1 MKRQNKWK
9 KLYSCVLA
17 VCLIGTLVLSNQSFG
32 VFAEKTEEETTTEQT
47 TEQEKNTV
55 ESAEE
60 KGMTEVEKTTETASK
75 NKTTLIKKSTSTK
88 SKMIAMQNTAWT
100 VEKGVVS
107 VSGNGNKPSSISVET
122 SKKRLEYTGNKDI
135 VFGYKISSNDTISG
149 SLNITITDCGIMSDD
164 DSVEIWKVTSDGCE
178 KLNSQVLRSEGKI
191 SFATDSMGEYL
202 AVSNVAT
209 VDLTKGEVTVTED
222 TLKGTQQD
230 GTNTS
235 ISFSAEKGKKYRI
248 SQSDQ
253 NNRCKNKIEFLT
265 SKNYSSE
272 RTLILDGI
280 NTSSDIEIPAED
292 HTVIAKLL
300 LRNQNQVHRVYYG
313 TGSSNLMRDA
323 NQNSKLTI
331 DNYSDSSESMGELY
345 VPYKMNTKEERNYVL
360 TKVTS
365 GIGENWSQ
373 AGIGG
378 GRDKEKKSCT
388 GLTIAGGKIRVLV
401 QNKNGA
407 TAIGGGGN
415 ADAQISITGG
425 DITAICSSTGAAIGG
440 GIGWVNRGGVA
451 DISITGGN
459 IYAENMDQYTRDVDG
474 TSYSYGGVAIGSGS
488 SMQENGNEAKIKISG
503 GSVTAYARY
512 GNGIGSGNSYR
523 GTAAK
528 AAISISG
535 DANVTTNALGG
546 GTSKENI
553 GGDADITV
561 ADSAIVNCEKYSE
574 ISDKWDTNNQNILG
588 AFGIGGGN
596 SAGTAKGGS
605 AIVNVSGGTLN
616 CNGGNI
622 GGGEANGTGDGG
634 DASIAIS
641 GGKLD
646 CASIGGGNSNSGTPG
661 SVTSSDQKAG
671 VVVTGG
677 TLKAGTIG
685 GGTND
690 KGDIGFATANIS
702 GGNIQGQ
709 FILSNTDPNK
719 QCKFTMTG
727 GTIDNTNLGTDKYQK
742 AQKNGGA
749 VYLSDPKGEVSISG
763 GTIENSKAELGGAVY
778 MTTGSFT
785 LSGDATIQNCKATG
799 NDSTSAQGGAVYL
812 DDGTVTM
819 KGGCIL
825 SSSAKQGGAVYLNK
839 GTVTL
844 SNGTIGKDNSP
855 NSATEGAGVY
865 IAGGTLSLDGGSIM
879 YNTADNGAGAYLKDG
894 SMKIS
899 NGQILHNTSKED
911 GGGAYLAGGTLDISS
926 GIITENVATQ
936 NGGGV
941 YLNNGNMTLSGGRIY
956 SNKSVNGAGAYLH
969 GGNLNVSGG
978 GDFDSNIA
986 SKDGG
991 GAYLAGGALTVNSGT
1006 FNKNTATQNGG
1017 GAYLAG
1023 GTLTINGGAFD
1034 HNTAMNGA
1042 GAYAADGKVRMFGGN
1057 ITNNKAQQNGGGFYV
1072 SSNEKPADVLIRS
1085 GKLTNNTA
1093 GNSTTDDQGNGGA
1106 IAVVSHNT
1114 TNADHVIIGLRHKHD
1129 DLDIKTRTFTTFK
1142 YNDDKDENKEH
1153 EHESCP
1159 EIISNQASGNG
1170 GGIYMNST
1178 KSILDIYCLIEEK
1191 NTATKDTT
1199 GGSIMS
1205 EGGTV
1210 NIGDI
1215 GDNNQGNNTA
1225 NAVGNI
1231 YIQSPMLVKGGD
1243 VKIYGNTDNP
1253 KFADKILVNI
1263 QEHAGSFNDYRYTN
1277 IAEGESR
1284 NYKIE
1289 YFENFQGS
1297 GTYIAEQY
1305 TENDEITA
1313 IGNMYKHEGYK
1324 IVGWN
1329 TKENG
1334 SETVGKM
1341 YNTGD
1346 LIGSENDH
1354 TAWDGKDATEA
1365 LKLYAI
1371 WEKISYTVQ
1380 YEPNADHYSGQM
1392 SSETFKYGERHAL
1405 TKNNYKVTGKRFV
1418 KWNTEKDGS
1427 GTEYNETYD
1436 ESKMIDSDGATVHL
1450 YAQWANCT
1458 HKNGDNPGKLSY
1470 TPDKNN
1476 HIITETCDCGGH
1488 TATIQISGADVY
1500 YDGKDHPASLN
1511 RTGDFLESSNTIT
1524 YAYKGTLN
1532 ESYGAESTT
1541 QPREV
1546 GYYRAI
1552 LTVQGQK
1559 VSIEYQ
1565 IKSPADAAQIDVAAI
1580 SGQHFI
1586 DFNGNQECTVAQDD
1600 AFTVQYNVQGLNQGT
1615 NNGQKAYEKAPVVT
1629 LTKALPTGTT
1639 IIMQTE
1645 KSYWYLNNPTGKEI
1659 QLSAFKKMGTQ
1670 DTTFSYNTSNIQDAQ
1685 KYRFIIDF
1693 SDVKEDFYLNGEL
1706 QIGLKYEYTGSEQG
1720 DSTVSNDKEQK
1731 ATISIGD
1738 ASKFAVTT
1746 SLGNKTG
1753 KITAPSDTTNTKW
1766 ERKNLVW
1773 KITTTDSTTKLPS
1786 DAKLTLSTT
1795 VDGEVKTAIYTQ
1807 NAKGEFIIPF
1817 AWTGS
1822 QDFTFALS
1830 SDQESVSNKSYDLTA
1845 ALCIGSKQ
1853 DTTQQL
1859 QVIAIEDGM
1868 EKALLKIQLTIPVTT
1883 SPALKISGN
1892 QCRVLTKSDQ
1902 LKVGINYKNV
1912 EGCSIQAV
1920 IQKKND
1926 GTYQGEYYKGSIS
1939 TEGSHNFTLG
1949 STDGPGS
1956 YRLLVKVS
1964 AATGQTL
1971 LEVPYYFIVQ

>member
-47 TEQEKNTV
+47 TEQEKTTVGSTEEKIEAEKEKSNDENKQETSVKKDVLKKIQKSEKQETKIGILSANDGIEVQMDTISELIDADEILLKWKAIGTGTVSITIGGISYNVSDNNTYQKAYEAVYNAMEKAATIVSSNGTMKEINAQKITTDTIWKISGDVSMTGTVTV
-55 ESAEE
+55 ENSGRLIILGEG
-60 KGMTEVEKTTETASK
+60 KIKRTE
-75 NKTTLIKKSTSTK
+75 
-88 SKMIAMQNTAWT
+88 
-100 VEKGVVS
+100 
-107 VSGNGNKPSSISVET
+107 
-122 SKKRLEYTGNKDI
+122 
-135 VFGYKISSNDTISG
+135 ISSNSSSIVLNGKLCLQG
-149 SLNITITDCGIMSDD
+149 SVVFDGGNEKCDARFLKAVKDSNTESKPKIYLTDDFKIQNIVLN
-164 DSVEIWKVTSDGCE
+164 
-178 KLNSQVLRSEGKI
+178 
-191 SFATDSMGEYL
+191 
-202 AVSNVAT
+202 
-209 VDLTKGEVTVTED
+209 
-222 TLKGTQQD
+222 
-230 GTNTS
+230 
-235 ISFSAEKGKKYRI
+235 
-248 SQSDQ
+248 
-253 NNRCKNKIEFLT
+253 NNN
-265 SKNYSSE
+265 
-272 RTLILDGI
+272 G
-280 NTSSDIEIPAED
+280 
-292 HTVIAKLL
+292 
-300 LRNQNQVHRVYYG
+300 
-313 TGSSNLMRDA
+313 
-323 NQNSKLTI
+323 
-331 DNYSDSSESMGELY
+331 
-345 VPYKMNTKEERNYVL
+345 
-360 TKVTS
+360 
-365 GIGENWSQ
+365 
-373 AGIGG
+373 AGIYA
-378 GRDKEKKSCT
+378 DK
-388 GLTIAGGKIRVLV
+388 
-401 QNKNGA
+401 
-407 TAIGGGGN
+407 
-415 ADAQISITGG
+415 
-425 DITAICSSTGAAIGG
+425 
-440 GIGWVNRGGVA
+440 A
-451 DISITGGN
+451 DI
-459 IYAENMDQYTRDVDG
+459 YM
-474 TSYSYGGVAIGSGS
+474 
-488 SMQENGNEAKIKISG
+488 
-503 GSVTAYARY
+503 
-512 GNGIGSGNSYR
+512 
-523 GTAAK
+523 
-528 AAISISG
+528 
-535 DANVTTNALGG
+535 
-546 GTSKENI
+546 
-553 GGDADITV
+553 
-561 ADSAIVNCEKYSE
+561 
-574 ISDKWDTNNQNILG
+574 
-588 AFGIGGGN
+588 
-596 SAGTAKGGS
+596 
-605 AIVNVSGGTLN
+605 SGGT
-616 CNGGNI
+616 I
-622 GGGEANGTGDGG
+622 GSDDISFEWDDDQITKYGGETEIYLENRENRNEYPYLKSITSKSGCIANANQD
-634 DASIAIS
+634 D
-641 GGKLD
+641 
-646 CASIGGGNSNSGTPG
+646 
-661 SVTSSDQKAG
+661 
-671 VVVTGG
+671 VVTYG
-677 TLKAGTIG
+677 AGIYLSSSSF
-685 GGTND
+685 NM
-690 KGDIGFATANIS
+690 S
-702 GGNIQGQ
+702 GGNILG
-709 FILSNTDPNK
+709 NTLYG
-719 QCKFTMTG
+719 M
-727 GTIDNTNLGTDKYQK
+727 
-742 AQKNGGA
+742 
-749 VYLSDPKGEVSISG
+749 
-763 GTIENSKAELGGAVY
+763 
-778 MTTGSFT
+778 
-785 LSGDATIQNCKATG
+785 
-799 NDSTSAQGGAVYL
+799 STS
-812 DDGTVTM
+812 GT
-819 KGGCIL
+819 
-825 SSSAKQGGAVYLNK
+825 QNNK
-839 GTVTL
+839 TCH
-844 SNGTIGKDNSP
+844 
-855 NSATEGAGVY
+855 
-865 IAGGTLSLDGGSIM
+865 
-879 YNTADNGAGAYLKDG
+879 GAGAYFGGCEVNITGGKISGNQSNTTNEAKNCYDQYAGAIQLDGNGKCQLSNVEIAYNYAQRWVGAIDISQQCQLIMDTGTVIKYNYAQSNSGAVAVDGTYTQMTMNSGKIIHNYSGGLGGGIRCLGTLTMNNGEIAYNKSKGNAAGLSVQSDQIRTGKAILNGGDIHHNKSDSNGGGMGIVTGYEKQTSGLTLNGTGVYANEAEKDG
-894 SMKIS
+894 GGFYIDARNGTVNVELAKGKIYNNQAK
-899 NGQILHNTSKED
+899 NGGGVYINQANECIATLKMTSDEMLVEKNSASENGGGIYMYHNTTTGNNNNGNTGSIAAIIQKGHIRQNSATQD
-911 GGGAYLAGGTLDISS
+911 GGGAYLASGMLEIS
-926 GIITENVATQ
+926 
-936 NGGGV
+936 GGV
-941 YLNNGNMTLSGGRIY
+941 FENNT
-956 SNKSVNGAGAYLH
+956 SV
-969 GGNLNVSGG
+969 
-978 GDFDSNIA
+978 
-986 SKDGG
+986 
-991 GAYLAGGALTVNSGT
+991 
-1006 FNKNTATQNGG
+1006 NGG
-1017 GAYLAG
+1017 GAY
-1023 GTLTINGGAFD
+1023 IS
-1034 HNTAMNGA
+1034 
-1042 GAYAADGKVRMFGGN
+1042 DGEVRMFGGN

-1329 TKENG
+1329 TQENG

-1392 SSETFKYGERHAL
+1392 PSETFKYGENQAL

-1418 KWNTEKDGS
+1418 KWNTKEDGS
-1427 GTEYNETYD
+1427 GIDYDETYD

-1470 TPDKNN
+1470 TPDNNN

-1600 AFTVQYNVQGLNQGT
+1600 AFTVQYNVQGLNKGT
-1615 NNGQKAYEKAPVVT
+1615 NNNQKAYEKAPVLT
-1629 LTKALPTGTT
+1629 LTEVLPTGTT

-1645 KSYWYLNNPTGKEI
+1645 KSYWYLNNPTEKEI
-1659 QLSAFKKMGTQ
+1659 QLSSFKKMGTQ
-1670 DTTFSYNTSNIQDAQ
+1670 NTTFSYNTSNIQDAQ

-1693 SDVKEDFYLNGEL
+1693 SDVKENAYLSGQL

-1720 DSTVSNDKEQK
+1720 DSTVSNNKEQK
-1731 ATISIGD
+1731 ATISIGN
-1738 ASKFAVTT
+1738 ASKFAVITPVGT
-1746 SLGNKTG
+1746 NTG
-1753 KITAPSDTTNTKW
+1753 RITAPSVTANTKW

-1773 KITTTDSTTKLPS
+1773 KITTADSMTKLPS

-1883 SPALKISGN
+1883 SPALKISGS
-1892 QCRVLTKSDQ
+1892 QGRVLTKSDQ

-1939 TEGSHNFTLG
+1939 TEGNHNFTLG